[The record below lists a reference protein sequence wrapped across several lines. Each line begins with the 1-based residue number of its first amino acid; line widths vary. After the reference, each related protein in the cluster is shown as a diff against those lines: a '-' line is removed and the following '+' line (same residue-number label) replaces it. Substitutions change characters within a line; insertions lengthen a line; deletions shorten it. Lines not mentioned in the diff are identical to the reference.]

1 MFKSIKKKNREYNL
15 KERAITSFFT
25 FLVSSIFG
33 YWVSTNI
40 EMFSSSGIY
49 PYFGGL
55 VIGLTSGYIG
65 FRYPRFIYV
74 IVFAIP
80 FMFLGS

>member
-1 MFKSIKKKNREYNL
+1 MFKSIKKKNREYSL

-25 FLVSSIFG
+25 FLVLSIFG
-33 YWVSTNI
+33 YWIATNI
-40 EMFSSSGIY
+40 EIFDPSGIY

-65 FRYPRFIYV
+65 FRYPRFIHH
-74 IVFAIP
+74 IIFGIP